1 MNRQQ
6 RRKQTHASRRKAS
19 SSRSGGFSD
28 QRLDDGLRLHQ
39 RGEFERAEAIY
50 RNVLRQQP
58 DHPEA
63 LHLLGVLLHQKGASD
78 EAVAAIER
86 ALEKDPKS
94 ADATYNLAD
103 ILLAQGKTAEA
114 VQRFRHALTLR
125 PDFPEAAIS
134 LGIALRSHGEID
146 QALDQL
152 REAATKYPDFAEAH
166 YNLGDTLRIQNKL
179 GEAKV
184 ALKKALVVRP
194 DFSEAENNLASILRA
209 EGDIDGAAQH
219 IENALRIKPNFAEA
233 HNNLGNI
240 KKAKGVLEEAIP
252 HFEEAIRLRSDFAEA
267 HYNLG
272 NTYLETG
279 RVVEAT
285 QAFEKALALNPD
297 FENARASLSEAQ
309 QRQVPRWHFAMMN
322 DHARND
328 AYDQAIRA
336 AVSKDQTVL
345 DIGSGAGLLSMM
357 AARAG
362 AKHVYACETVA
373 PIAKMAGRI
382 IKKNG
387 LSERVTV
394 VAKHSYNLNIGDD
407 LPEPADVMVTEL
419 LNAGF
424 LGEGILQVIQHAR
437 TNLLKPDATIIPQG
451 GTVYAALIESERL
464 VEEDRVSDAAGF
476 DVGTFNEFANAEYLT
491 KRLNAYPHQFLSD
504 SVEVFSFDFLGELTK
519 PETKEIPIIATES
532 GTCHGIVLWFSLNLT
547 DTISIKTKPREA
559 DTHWRQAVY
568 LEETP
573 QRLQKGKKSRLMASH
588 DCRYISLKLAA
599 D

>member
-6 RRKQTHASRRKAS
+6 RQKQTHASRRKGNP
-19 SSRSGGFSD
+19 SRSDGFSD

-39 RGEFERAEAIY
+39 RGKFERAEAIY

-63 LHLLGVLLHQKGASD
+63 LHLLGVLLHQRGAGE
-78 EAVAAIER
+78 EAVATIER
-86 ALEKDPKS
+86 ALEKDPQS

-134 LGIALRSHGEID
+134 LGIALRSHGEMD
-146 QALDQL
+146 QALAQL
-152 REAATKYPDFAEAH
+152 REAAANYPDFAEAH
-166 YNLGDTLRIQNKL
+166 YNLGDTLRIQNEL
-179 GEAKV
+179 GEAK
-184 ALKKALVVRP
+184 AAFEKALDVRA
-194 DFSEAENNLASILRA
+194 DFAEAENNLASILRT
-209 EGDIDGAAQH
+209 EGDIEGAARH
-219 IENALRIKPNFAEA
+219 IENALRINPDFAEA

-240 KKAKGVLEEAIP
+240 RKAKGVLEEAIP
-252 HFEEAIRLRSDFAEA
+252 HFEEAIRLRPDFAEA

-272 NTYLETG
+272 NTYLATG
-279 RVVEAT
+279 RIAEAT
-285 QAFEKALALNPD
+285 QAFKKALALNPD

-322 DHARND
+322 DRARND
-328 AYDQAIRA
+328 AYDQAIRE
-336 AVSKDQTVL
+336 AVSEGRTVL

-362 AKHVYACETVA
+362 AKHVTACETVA
-373 PIAKMAGRI
+373 PIAEMAGRI
-382 IKKNG
+382 IKENG

-394 VAKHSYNLNIGDD
+394 VAKHSYNLKIGDD
-407 LPEPADVMVTEL
+407 LPERADVMVTEL

-464 VEEDRVSDAAGF
+464 VEEDRVSEAAGF
-476 DVGTFNEFANAEYLT
+476 DVRPFNEFANAEYLT
-491 KRLNAYPHQFLSD
+491 KRLNAYPHQFLSE
-504 SVEVFSFDFLGELTK
+504 SVEVFSFDFLGEPAK
-519 PETKEIPIIATES
+519 PETKAIPITTTAS
-532 GTCHGIVLWFSLNLT
+532 GTCHGIVLWFRLDLT
-547 DTISIKTKPREA
+547 DAIFIETKPREA
-559 DTHWRQAVY
+559 DTHWRQAIY

-573 QRLQKGKKSRLMASH
+573 RKLQKGEGCRLLASH
-588 DCRYISLKLAA
+588 DCRYIALKLAA

>member
-6 RRKQTHASRRKAS
+6 RQKQTHASRRKGNP
-19 SSRSGGFSD
+19 SRSDGFSD

-63 LHLLGVLLHQKGASD
+63 LHLLGVLLHQRGAGE
-78 EAVAAIER
+78 EAVATIER
-86 ALEKDPKS
+86 ALEKDPQS

-134 LGIALRSHGEID
+134 LGIALRSHGDMD
-146 QALDQL
+146 QALAQL
-152 REAATKYPDFAEAH
+152 REAAANYPDFAEAH
-166 YNLGDTLRIQNKL
+166 YNLGDTLRIQNEL
-179 GEAKV
+179 GEAK
-184 ALKKALVVRP
+184 AAFEKALDVRA
-194 DFSEAENNLASILRA
+194 DFAEAENNLASILRT
-209 EGDIDGAAQH
+209 EGDIEGAARH
-219 IENALRIKPNFAEA
+219 IENALRINPDFAEA

-240 KKAKGVLEEAIP
+240 RKAKGVLEEAIP
-252 HFEEAIRLRSDFAEA
+252 HFEEAIRLRPDFAEA

-272 NTYLETG
+272 NTYLATG
-279 RVVEAT
+279 RIAEAT
-285 QAFEKALALNPD
+285 QAFKKALALNPD

-322 DHARND
+322 DRARND
-328 AYDQAIRA
+328 AYDQAIRE
-336 AVSKDQTVL
+336 AVSEGRTVL
-345 DIGSGAGLLSMM
+345 DIGSGASLLSMM

-362 AKHVYACETVA
+362 AKHVTACETVA
-373 PIAKMAGRI
+373 PIAEMAGRI
-382 IKKNG
+382 IKENG

-394 VAKHSYNLNIGDD
+394 VAKHSYNLKIGDD
-407 LPEPADVMVTEL
+407 LPERADVMVTEL

-464 VEEDRVSDAAGF
+464 VEEDRVSEAAGF
-476 DVGTFNEFANAEYLT
+476 DVRPFNEFANAEYLT
-491 KRLNAYPHQFLSD
+491 KRLNAYPHQSLSE
-504 SVEVFSFDFLGELTK
+504 SVEVFSFDFLGEPAK
-519 PETKEIPIIATES
+519 PETKAIPITATAS
-532 GTCHGIVLWFSLNLT
+532 GTCHGIVLWFRLDLT
-547 DTISIKTKPREA
+547 DAIFIETKPREA
-559 DTHWRQAVY
+559 DTHWRQAIY

-573 QRLQKGKKSRLMASH
+573 RKLQKGEGCRLLASH